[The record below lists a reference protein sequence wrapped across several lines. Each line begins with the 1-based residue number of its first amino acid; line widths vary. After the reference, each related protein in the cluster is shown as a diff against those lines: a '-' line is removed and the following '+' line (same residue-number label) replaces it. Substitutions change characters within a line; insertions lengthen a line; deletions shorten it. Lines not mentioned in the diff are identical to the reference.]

1 MRHDTL
7 RGLFAEPAFR
17 ALLRVRLV
25 GQLSDGLLQAG
36 LVGVV
41 LFTPERQPSPGRIA
55 LGFAVLLLP
64 FTLAAPLAGVLL
76 DRWSRVAVLAWAN
89 LARAG
94 LALVLAVLAA
104 TTTSDVALFGTA
116 LLALGLN
123 RLILAALGAAL
134 PLTLPAPLLVS
145 GNALSPTAGTGATV
159 VGAGVGLAL
168 SGASDAAPFVAAG
181 AGYLLAAAATRRFS
195 RPSLGPDLTG
205 DEAPPFRQAWDDVR
219 DGVAH
224 ILRTR
229 PARRVLEL
237 MTVHR
242 LLFGLLTVWSIVL
255 IRFRLEV
262 TKDDESAALAGLASI
277 AMALGAGLVVA
288 ALVTPPL
295 VRVLGGRRSAAL
307 ARAAAGA
314 ASVAAWFG
322 PRLTSLVVA
331 WVVLGASA
339 QILKIVV
346 DTVLQ
351 RSVDDDY
358 RGRVFIAYDL
368 VFNVAFVVG
377 ATAVVLL
384 PMDTMVGRLIP
395 AVAAVSYLL
404 LAVWLY
410 RPSARSA
417 S

>member
-1 MRHDTL
+1 
-7 RGLFAEPAFR
+7 
-17 ALLRVRLV
+17 
-25 GQLSDGLLQAG
+25 
-36 LVGVV
+36 
-41 LFTPERQPSPGRIA
+41 
-55 LGFAVLLLP
+55 
-64 FTLAAPLAGVLL
+64 
-76 DRWSRVAVLAWAN
+76 
-89 LARAG
+89 
-94 LALVLAVLAA
+94 
-104 TTTSDVALFGTA
+104 
-116 LLALGLN
+116 
-123 RLILAALGAAL
+123 
-134 PLTLPAPLLVS
+134 
-145 GNALSPTAGTGATV
+145 V

-262 TKDDESAALAGLASI
+262 TKDDEPAALAGLASI

-307 ARAAAGA
+307 AMAAAGA